1 MNEIRRALVSEEGVS
16 EELPPDVRFLSAREG
31 ALIGLY
37 VDHVELYEHLIT
49 RYHREGTSE
58 ALRAIALDAAG
69 NLATVLQSL
78 RSRQDLVDVLW
89 HVPDR
94 PGIPLFTIDQ
104 LFYCFTLLS
113 EPVDEDDEVML
124 LTAAQAHAVLLDD
137 EPMRDWLLRFGVVP
151 RKQAAVGDDSGA
163 T

>member
-16 EELPPDVRFLSAREG
+16 DEMPPDVRFLSAREG

-69 NLATVLQSL
+69 NLSTILQSL
-78 RSRQDLVDVLW
+78 RSRQDLVTLLEQ
-89 HVPDR
+89 VPDR
-94 PGIPLFTIDQ
+94 PGIPLLVIDQ
-104 LFYCFTLLS
+104 LFHCFTLLTA
-113 EPVDEDDEVML
+113 PVSEDDEAML
-124 LTAAQAHAVLLDD
+124 LTAAEAHEILLDD
-137 EPMRDWLLRFGVVP
+137 DLIRDWLLRAGVVP
-151 RKQAAVGDDSGA
+151 RRQPAAGG
-163 T
+163 